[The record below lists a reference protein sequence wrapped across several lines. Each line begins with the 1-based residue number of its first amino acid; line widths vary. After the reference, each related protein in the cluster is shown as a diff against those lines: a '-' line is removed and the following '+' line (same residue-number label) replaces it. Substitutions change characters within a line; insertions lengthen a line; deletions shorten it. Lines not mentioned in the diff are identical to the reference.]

1 MSRLLVV
8 EDDPDIA
15 LALRLLLTRA
25 GHQVAHA
32 KDGRTGLRDAYT
44 ERPELVILDI
54 GLPGM
59 DGWQVLERLRDVSD
73 VPVLLLTA
81 HGQESDKV
89 RGLRGG
95 ADDYLTKPF
104 TNAEL
109 VARVEALLR
118 RSAGTGASWADE
130 VYDDGVLRIDPAAR
144 RTYRRRATRCGSRR
158 PSSGCSTCWCG
169 TPGAVLSPNQ
179 LLAQAW
185 DDPTGIGPERVK
197 FAVLRLRRKL
207 GWTDPDASP
216 IESRPRAS
224 ATATG
229 GRPRSRSR
237 SPDPQ
242 RRRACSGRRRFIRHE
257 SGAGPPP

>member
-15 LALRLLLTRA
+15 MALRLLLTRA
-25 GHQVAHA
+25 GHEVAHA
-32 KDGRTGLRDAYT
+32 KDGRTGLKDAYT
-44 ERPELVILDI
+44 GRPELVILDI
-54 GLPGM
+54 GLPGL

-118 RSAGTGASWADE
+118 RSAGPASWADE

-144 RTYRRRATRCGSRR
+144 RTFVAGEEVRL
-158 PSSGCSTCWCG
+158 
-169 TPGAVLSPNQ
+169 TPTEFRLLNVLVRHAGAVLSPNQ

-207 GWTDPDASP
+207 GWSDPDESP
-216 IESRPRAS
+216 IESVRGFGYRDRRP
-224 ATATG
+224 G
-229 GRPRSRSR
+229 G
-237 SPDPQ
+237 D
-242 RRRACSGRRRFIRHE
+242 A
-257 SGAGPPP
+257 

>member
-1 MSRLLVV
+1 MRDGKVLIV
-8 EDDPDIA
+8 EDDDD
-15 LALRLLLTRA
+15 LRDLVRTVVEREGMTTIEA
-25 GHQVAHA
+25 A
-32 KDGRTGLRDAYT
+32 DGREGLRQFY
-44 ERPELVILDI
+44 EHRPSLVILDI
-54 GLPGM
+54 GLPGL

-118 RSAGTGASWADE
+118 RSAGPASWADE

-144 RTYRRRATRCGSRR
+144 RTFVAGEEVRL
-158 PSSGCSTCWCG
+158 
-169 TPGAVLSPNQ
+169 TPTEFRLLNVLVRHAGAVLSPNQ

-216 IESRPRAS
+216 IESVRGFGYRYRRPA
-224 ATATG
+224 
-229 GRPRSRSR
+229 
-237 SPDPQ
+237 D
-242 RRRACSGRRRFIRHE
+242 
-257 SGAGPPP
+257 

>member
-1 MSRLLVV
+1 VSRLLVV

-15 LALRLLLTRA
+15 LALRLLLQRA

-32 KDGRTGLRDAYT
+32 KDGRAGLRDAFN

-59 DGWQVLERLRDVSD
+59 DGWQVLERLRDISD

-118 RSAGTGASWADE
+118 RSGTSASWADE
-130 VYDDGVLRIDPAAR
+130 VYDDGTLRIDPAS
-144 RTYRRRATRCGSRR
+144 RRAFVEDAEVRL
-158 PSSGCSTCWCG
+158 
-169 TPGAVLSPNQ
+169 TPTEFRLLNVLVRHAGAVLSPNQ

-216 IESRPRAS
+216 IESVRGFGYRYRRPSGASVS
-224 ATATG
+224 ATV
-229 GRPRSRSR
+229 
-237 SPDPQ
+237 
-242 RRRACSGRRRFIRHE
+242 
-257 SGAGPPP
+257 

>member
-1 MSRLLVV
+1 VNVSRLLVV

-15 LALRLLLTRA
+15 LALRLLLQRA

-44 ERPELVILDI
+44 DRPELVILDI

-118 RSAGTGASWADE
+118 RSGTAAQWADE
-130 VYDDGVLRIDPAAR
+130 MYDDGVLRIDPAAR
-144 RTYRRRATRCGSRR
+144 RAFVEGGEVRL
-158 PSSGCSTCWCG
+158 
-169 TPGAVLSPNQ
+169 TPTEFRLLNVLVRHAGAVLSPNQ

-216 IESRPRAS
+216 IESVRGFGYRYRRPS
-224 ATATG
+224 APTAALG
-229 GRPRSRSR
+229 
-237 SPDPQ
+237 
-242 RRRACSGRRRFIRHE
+242 
-257 SGAGPPP
+257 

>member
-1 MSRLLVV
+1 VSRLLVV

-15 LALRLLLTRA
+15 MALRLLLTRA
-25 GHQVAHA
+25 GHEVAHA
-32 KDGRTGLRDAYT
+32 KDGRTGLKDAYT
-44 ERPELVILDI
+44 GRPELVILDI
-54 GLPGM
+54 GLPGL

-118 RSAGTGASWADE
+118 RSAGPASWADE

-144 RTYRRRATRCGSRR
+144 RTFVAGEEVRL
-158 PSSGCSTCWCG
+158 
-169 TPGAVLSPNQ
+169 TPTEFRLLNVLVRHAGAVLSPNQ

-216 IESRPRAS
+216 IESVRGFGYRYRRPVLDRA
-224 ATATG
+224 A
-229 GRPRSRSR
+229 
-237 SPDPQ
+237 D
-242 RRRACSGRRRFIRHE
+242 
-257 SGAGPPP
+257 

>member
-15 LALRLLLTRA
+15 MALRLLLTRA
-25 GHQVAHA
+25 GHEVAHA

-44 ERPELVILDI
+44 GRPELVILDI
-54 GLPGM
+54 GLPGL

-118 RSAGTGASWADE
+118 RSAGPASWADE

-144 RTYRRRATRCGSRR
+144 RTFVAGEEVRL
-158 PSSGCSTCWCG
+158 
-169 TPGAVLSPNQ
+169 TPTEFRLLNVLVRHAGAVLSPNQ

-216 IESRPRAS
+216 IESVRGFGYRYRRPVLDR
-224 ATATG
+224 TA
-229 GRPRSRSR
+229 
-237 SPDPQ
+237 D
-242 RRRACSGRRRFIRHE
+242 
-257 SGAGPPP
+257 

>member
-1 MSRLLVV
+1 VSRLLVV

-32 KDGRTGLRDAYT
+32 KDGRAGLRDAYT
-44 ERPELVILDI
+44 ERPDLVVLDI

-118 RSAGTGASWADE
+118 RSAGSASWADE

-144 RTYRRRATRCGSRR
+144 RTYVDGGEVRL
-158 PSSGCSTCWCG
+158 
-169 TPGAVLSPNQ
+169 TPTEFRLLNVLVRHVGAVLSPNQ

-207 GWTDPDASP
+207 GWTDPEGSP
-216 IESRPRAS
+216 IESVRGFGYRYRRPAMD
-224 ATATG
+224 
-229 GRPRSRSR
+229 RST
-237 SPDPQ
+237 
-242 RRRACSGRRRFIRHE
+242 E
-257 SGAGPPP
+257 

>member
-1 MSRLLVV
+1 LLVV

-15 LALRLLLTRA
+15 MALRLLLTRA
-25 GHQVAHA
+25 GHEVAHA
-32 KDGRTGLRDAYT
+32 KDGRTGLKDAYT
-44 ERPELVILDI
+44 GRPELVILDI
-54 GLPGM
+54 GLPGL

-118 RSAGTGASWADE
+118 RSAGPASWADE

-144 RTYRRRATRCGSRR
+144 RTFVAGEEVRL
-158 PSSGCSTCWCG
+158 
-169 TPGAVLSPNQ
+169 TPTEFRLLNVLVRHAGAVLSPNQ

-216 IESRPRAS
+216 IESVRGFGYRYRRPVLDRA
-224 ATATG
+224 A
-229 GRPRSRSR
+229 
-237 SPDPQ
+237 
-242 RRRACSGRRRFIRHE
+242 E
-257 SGAGPPP
+257 